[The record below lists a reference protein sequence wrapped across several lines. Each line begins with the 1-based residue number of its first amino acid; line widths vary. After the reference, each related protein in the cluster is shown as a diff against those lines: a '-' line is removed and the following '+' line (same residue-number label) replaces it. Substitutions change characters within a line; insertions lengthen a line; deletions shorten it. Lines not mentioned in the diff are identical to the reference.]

1 MRKVSRIQG
10 PRKQRKQGTKE
21 GRKEQRSNLVRYS
34 IGHCVRR
41 RKQINSMELLYWQYV
56 IRNLFV
62 NTRAV
67 ERAHCRWNG
76 ISEFPRGLQNIV
88 PRLNCFSSAIG
99 WFNAWHWTVVS
110 KIISF
115 LIELYT
121 SRFPTSTEI
130 WQIIYA
136 KYICNKIGIFS

>member
-1 MRKVSRIQG
+1 MRKVFKDSRS
-10 PRKQRKQGTKE
+10 KE
-21 GRKEQRSNLVRYS
+21 RNEGREKKGRKEQRSNLVRYS
-34 IGHCVRR
+34 IGHCVKR

-121 SRFPTSTEI
+121 SHRFQTPTEI
-130 WQIIYA
+130 WQIFVIHA
-136 KYICNKIGIFS
+136 CR